1 VVCLSRI
8 TATALGGAL
17 VLLGA
22 SACAGSDED
31 DVVDAKGTVAFVSG
45 AQRGSA
51 IFVAN
56 PDGSDRRQI
65 TRQGTRDDGVTVLA
79 WSPDGSKIAYSGDS
93 GGFIDR
99 AYDDVWVIRASGGL
113 ARRLTRNRESDWSPA
128 WSPDSRKLAFDRQ
141 GDGYNWIY
149 VVDVDGTGLRQLT
162 ANFNYH
168 PTWSPDGRITY
179 VNGRGIWVMNPE
191 GSGKRLLARVQIVIT
206 GYLVPPPATWSPDG
220 TRVAYTTGTA
230 LWVMDADGTHRRK
243 LYGDPKRETREPVW
257 SPDGKTIAWSQGEGD
272 LEVFVIDADGSGLR
286 NLTDNERIQDEAPAW
301 SSDGRALAF
310 VRRTLDDK
318 TDVYVMNADGS
329 GQRNLS
335 ESPANDWGP
344 VWSP

>member
-1 VVCLSRI
+1 MALSISRM
-8 TATALGGAL
+8 TAVALGGAL
-17 VLLGA
+17 FLLSA
-22 SACAGSDED
+22 SACAGSED
-31 DVVDAKGTVAFVSG
+31 DAIDAKGTVAFVSG
-45 AQRGSA
+45 AQWSA
-51 IFVAN
+51 IFLAS
-56 PDGSDRRQI
+56 SDESRPRQL
-65 TRQGTRDDGVTVLA
+65 TQQRSRHHWVNGVA
-79 WSPDGSKIAYSGDS
+79 WSPDGSKIAYSGGSRGWD
-93 GGFIDR
+93 DN
-99 AYDDVWVIRASGGL
+99 AYDHLWVIRAGGGL
-113 ARRLTRNRESDWSPA
+113 ARRLTRNREDDWSPA
-128 WSPDSRKLAFDRQ
+128 WSPNGRKLAFDRQ

-149 VVDVDGTGLRQLT
+149 VVNADGTGLRKLT

-179 VNGRGIWVMNPE
+179 VNGRGIWVMSAD
-191 GSGKRLLARVQIVIT
+191 GSGKRLLAWVRIEIT
-206 GYLVPPPATWSPDG
+206 GYMVPPPATWSPDG

-301 SSDGRALAF
+301 SSNGRALAF

-335 ESPANDWGP
+335 ESPTNDWSP